1 MKTKRELAQTYFP
14 QITADSAVRKLTT
27 GIKNCKPLTKQ
38 LAKTGYRTGTHTL
51 TDRQIGM
58 IYDYLGEPW
67 ERKGNIYFF
76 IFFYW
81 YFITTRKTLI
91 YLLFKSTQENPS
103 VNTRFSLILQRFN
116 CQSIAKRLEKWR
128 TFFSRNAR
136 KTARK
141 ALILRGESMDIA
153 G

>member
-58 IYDYLGEPW
+58 IYDYLGEP
-67 ERKGNIYFF
+67 
-76 IFFYW
+76 
-81 YFITTRKTLI
+81 
-91 YLLFKSTQENPS
+91 
-103 VNTRFSLILQRFN
+103 
-116 CQSIAKRLEKWR
+116 
-128 TFFSRNAR
+128 
-136 KTARK
+136 
-141 ALILRGESMDIA
+141 
-153 G
+153 